1 MGKLFNSYQTGI
13 NLDFLHKYCIDNG
26 QMRLMKRGALFQQV
40 DMPSF
45 HIGYVEA
52 GCFKYTV
59 HNNVNKKDYI
69 TGFAFSG
76 EFVAD
81 YPNCLYGKT
90 AKVQIESVADS
101 KVYIV
106 DGVAVLH
113 LLTESA
119 ERMLCGMKIMEGL
132 FEQIYSNYIDLYSL
146 DAHGRYE
153 CLMKRCH
160 QVVQQLSLK
169 DIASYLRLHPN
180 TISKIRHNITFGK
193 Q

>member
-1 MGKLFNSYQTGI
+1 MGKPFNSYQSGI
-13 NLDFLHKYCIDNG
+13 NLDFLHKYCIENG
-26 QMRLMKRGALFQQV
+26 QMRLMKRSIFFQQV

-59 HNNVNKKDYI
+59 HNNVDDKDYI
-69 TGFAFSG
+69 TGFAFLG

-90 AKVQIESVADS
+90 SKVQIESVTDS

-106 DGVAVLH
+106 DGVAVLR
-113 LLTESA
+113 LLTESS

-132 FEQIYSNYIDLYSL
+132 FEQVYSNYIDLYSL

-153 CLMKRCH
+153 RLMKRCP
-160 QVVQQLSLK
+160 QIVQQLSLK

-180 TISKIRHNITFGK
+180 TISKIRRNITFGK